1 MCYLNFR
8 RVGTSPIHCH
18 AWQFTTKDWSP
29 VKLKRNAKLSLAS
42 AVVLIA
48 PIVLAGA
55 AYADYA
61 PQPGDVVGIGGDTP
75 QYAIDF
81 GANGDFL
88 GDLGF
93 NSSNPVNRLVSF
105 DASADANGS
114 TGYTKSGGTWYPTD
128 VLRAGSFPVQR
139 NSSSGN
145 SITALLADTS
155 TPETIN
161 YIFSS
166 TLPTVTQQNLAATEG
181 FVSLHVVEIGTDD
194 VGIAT
199 AATTNAPAGGLT
211 PAQLLTIYT
220 NSTATSWSTLT
231 GGTDPSTGI
240 IIPLLPP
247 SSSAIYKALIA
258 ALTAANGGTAPTLGT
273 NVVTVEQ
280 NDPTAI
286 TGLGANA
293 ANAIVPFSQARLNL
307 WNGVSPAFGST
318 AQYTNPTGGYFHNP
332 ATAFPGT
339 ATASVSG
346 ISILPGWTSPI
357 TDYVIYRQS
366 DQSLAK
372 SFEPGGTLNWAQTLF
387 SNPSGTP
394 FFAKASTQALIAAA
408 GVTPN
413 YVDLGAAHQ

>member
-1 MCYLNFR
+1 M
-8 RVGTSPIHCH
+8 
-18 AWQFTTKDWSP
+18 
-29 VKLKRNAKLSLAS
+29 
-42 AVVLIA
+42 IA
-48 PIVLAGA
+48 PLVLAGE

-88 GDLGF
+88 GDLGY

-105 DASADANGS
+105 DATADANGR
-114 TGYTKSGGTWYPTD
+114 TGYTSTGGTLNPTD

-145 SITALLADTS
+145 SINALLADTAS
-155 TPETIN
+155 PEVIN

-166 TLPTVTQQNLAATEG
+166 SLPSTGNQTTAGNEG
-181 FVSLHVVEIGTDD
+181 FGYLHVVEIGTDN

-199 AATTNAPAGGLT
+199 STSSNAPAGGLT
-211 PAQLLTIYT
+211 IAQLLTIYT
-220 NSTATSWSTLT
+220 NNTPTSWNTLT
-231 GGTDPSTGI
+231 GGSDPSTGI

-247 SSSAIYKALIA
+247 SSSAITKALIA

-286 TGLGANA
+286 TGSSSP

-307 WNGVSPAFGST
+307 WNGISPAYGTTS
-318 AQYTNPTGGYFHNP
+318 QYTNPSGGYFHNP
-332 ATAFPGT
+332 ATVFPGT
-339 ATASVSG
+339 ATALTPGVTL
-346 ISILPGWTSPI
+346 ISGWTSPV
-357 TDYVIYRQS
+357 TDYVIFRQS
-366 DQSLAK
+366 DLTSTK
-372 SFEPGGTLNWAQTLF
+372 IFEPGGTKNFVQTLF
-387 SNPSGTP
+387 SDPGGSAP
-394 FFAKASTQALIAAA
+394 YFAKASTQALIAAA

-413 YVDLGAAHQ
+413 YVDLGNVHA